1 MGFFFIFRLAEQEED
16 FGLKSINR
24 FFSLPIIFVLFH
36 PKPKVRRSTNATMTT
51 TTATTTTTTATTTT
65 TTKMTMTATTTTK
78 VAAAKNFENC
88 RLEIFVDGGFDDG

>member
-1 MGFFFIFRLAEQEED
+1 MSFFIFRLAEQEED

-51 TTATTTTTTATTTT
+51 TTTATTTT

>member
-1 MGFFFIFRLAEQEED
+1 MSFFIFRLAEQEED

-51 TTATTTTTTATTTT
+51 TTTTTATTTT

-78 VAAAKNFENC
+78 VAAEKK
-88 RLEIFVDGGFDDG
+88 L

>member
-1 MGFFFIFRLAEQEED
+1 MSFFIFRLAEQEED

-51 TTATTTTTTATTTT
+51 TTTNAMTTATTTATTKT
-65 TTKMTMTATTTTK
+65 TMTATTTTK
-78 VAAAKNFENC
+78 VAAAKK
-88 RLEIFVDGGFDDG
+88 L